1 MAPLDTGNTAWILLC
16 AALVLLMTPGL
27 ALFYGGMVRHNSVVN
42 MLMMSFSAM
51 GTVGVV
57 YVLWGYSMSF
67 SGNMFGGLIGNPAAE
82 FGLSGLLDRAL
93 AASSGAVDGPSGVPA
108 MAVVAFQLTFAVIAV
123 ALISGSVADRM
134 KFSAWLAVTV
144 LWVTLAYFPLAHMVW
159 GGGLLSSTGPVA
171 AVLAAPLDFA
181 GGTVVHINAG
191 AAGLVL
197 ALMLGRR
204 RDWTHPSVRPHNVPF
219 VMLGAGLLWFG
230 WFGFNAGSAG
240 SAGGLAAGAWV
251 NTCVAASAAMLG
263 WLLVER
269 LRGGHATG
277 VGAASG
283 AVAGLVA
290 VTPAAGYVAPLGALA
305 IGAVAGGVC
314 ALAVSWKY
322 RFGLDDALDV
332 VAVHLLGGLV
342 GTVLVGVFAT
352 SSGLLYG
359 GGYRQLVAQVIA
371 AGVAV
376 LWSALATAGTG
387 LLVRAT
393 IGLRVHTDHEKV
405 GLDLAVH
412 GGHAYGQHEE
422 HPLHPHLGTRLDLP
436 AGEVLESRAGQVLE
450 PAGG

>member
-1 MAPLDTGNTAWILLC
+1 MPDGPIDTGNTAWILVC

-27 ALFYGGMVRHNSVVN
+27 ALFYGGMVRRTSVVN

-67 SGNMFGGLIGNPAAE
+67 SGNLAGGLIGDPFADVGLGSLAAQS
-82 FGLSGLLDRAL
+82 LSGDGA
-93 AASSGAVDGPSGVPA
+93 SGAGVPG
-108 MAVVAFQLTFAVIAV
+108 MAAVAFQLTFAVIAV

-159 GGGLLSSTGPVA
+159 GGGLLSAAGPVA
-171 AVLAAPLDFA
+171 ALAAPLDFA

-191 AAGLVL
+191 TAGLVL

-204 RDWTHPSVRPHNVPF
+204 RDWTHPSTRPHNVPF

-240 SAGGLAAGAWV
+240 AADGLAAVAWL
-251 NTCVAASAAMLG
+251 NTCVAASAALLG
-263 WLLVER
+263 WLIVEHR
-269 LRGGHATG
+269 REGHVTG

-290 VTPAAGYVAPLGALA
+290 ITPAAGFVDPAGALA
-305 IGAVAGGVC
+305 IGAAAGLLC
-314 ALAVSWKY
+314 AAAVSLKY
-322 RFGLDDALDV
+322 RLGLDDSLDV

-342 GTVLVGVFAT
+342 GTVLIGVFAT
-352 SSGLLYG
+352 TGGLLHG
-359 GGYRQLVAQVIA
+359 GGFAQLAAQLIAALVAI
-371 AGVAV
+371 G
-376 LWSALATAGTG
+376 WSGAATALTG
-387 LLVRAT
+387 LAVRVT
-393 IGLRVHTDHEKV
+393 IGLRARPEHESV

-412 GGHAYGQHEE
+412 GGHAYDP
-422 HPLHPHLGTRLDLP
+422 PLPV
-436 AGEVLESRAGQVLE
+436 AV
-450 PAGG
+450 GGAR

>member
-1 MAPLDTGNTAWILLC
+1 MGPLDTGNTAWILVS

-27 ALFYGGMVRHNSVVN
+27 ALFYGGMVRRTSVVN

-57 YVLWGYSMSF
+57 YALWGYSMSF
-67 SGNMFGGLIGNPAAE
+67 SGNLFGGLIGDPFADVGLGSLTRQA
-82 FGLSGLLDRAL
+82 LSGTAGS
-93 AASSGAVDGPSGVPA
+93 ASTGVPG
-108 MAVVAFQLTFAVIAV
+108 MAVAAFQLTFAIIAV

-134 KFSAWLAVTV
+134 RFPAWLAVTV

-159 GGGLLSSTGPVA
+159 GGGLLSADGPIGRTI
-171 AVLAAPLDFA
+171 AAPLDFA

-191 AAGLVL
+191 TAGLVL

-204 RDWTHPSVRPHNVPF
+204 RNWTHPSTRPHNVPF

-240 SAGGLAAGAWV
+240 AADGLAAVAWL
-251 NTCVAASAAMLG
+251 NTCAAASAALLG

-269 LRGGHATG
+269 CRDGHVTG

-290 VTPAAGYVAPLGALA
+290 VTPAAGFVDPAGALA
-305 IGAVAGGVC
+305 IGLVAGLAC
-314 ALAVSWKY
+314 AAAVSVKY
-322 RFGLDDALDV
+322 RLGLDDSLDV

-342 GTVLVGVFAT
+342 GTVLIGVFAT
-352 SSGLLYG
+352 SGGLLHG
-359 GGYRQLVAQVIA
+359 GGPNLLAAQLIAALVAIA
-371 AGVAV
+371 
-376 LWSALATAGTG
+376 WSAAATALTG
-387 LLVRAT
+387 LIVRAT
-393 IGLRVHTDHEKV
+393 IGLRALPEHETV

-412 GGHAYGQHEE
+412 GGHAYGPAVGLLAAPAQREPE
-422 HPLHPHLGTRLDLP
+422 DVPELGGADPDRIPAP
-436 AGEVLESRAGQVLE
+436 AGSLR
-450 PAGG
+450 